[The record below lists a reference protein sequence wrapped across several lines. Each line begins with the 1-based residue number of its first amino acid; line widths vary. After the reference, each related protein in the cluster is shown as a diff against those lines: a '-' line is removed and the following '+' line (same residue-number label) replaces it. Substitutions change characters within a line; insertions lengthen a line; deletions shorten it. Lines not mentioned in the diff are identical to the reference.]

1 MYQNILVPIDL
12 AHRSSW
18 RKALPVAIENARHWD
33 AKLNVITVVPE
44 IDIGATA
51 VHYPKGFGRKI
62 QEEAKERLNEI
73 LQQEAPKD
81 LSVQGI
87 VEQGSIYREI
97 LRVAQDIK
105 ADLIIMASHRP
116 ELTDYLIGSNAARVV
131 RHAQCSV
138 LVVRE

>member
-1 MYQNILVPIDL
+1 MYKNILVPIDL

-18 RKALPVAIENARHWD
+18 RKALPVAVKQARHGD
-33 AKLNVITVVPE
+33 AKLQVMTVVPE

-62 QEEAKERLNEI
+62 QEEAKQRLDEI
-73 LQQEAPKD
+73 LQQEIPQNM
-81 LSVQGI
+81 SVQGI

-97 LRVAQDIK
+97 LRVARDIK
-105 ADLIIMASHRP
+105 ADLIVMASHRP

>member
-1 MYQNILVPIDL
+1 MYQNILIPIDL
-12 AHRSSW
+12 AHQSSW
-18 RKALPVAIENARHWD
+18 RKALPVAIEHARHWG
-33 AKLNVITVVPE
+33 AKLQVMTVVPE
-44 IDIGATA
+44 IDFGATA
-51 VHYPKGFGRKI
+51 VHYPKGFGRRI
-62 QEEAKERLNEI
+62 QEEAKQRLDEI
-73 LQQEAPKD
+73 IQQEIPQD

-97 LRVAQDIK
+97 LRVARDIN